1 MPVEIRTSD
10 GRHWA
15 RPVHQNHAPLPM
27 IRFESPFERRRR
39 RVRGAL
45 HISFLFAFALL
56 AVAIIL
62 SGKAMP

>member
-15 RPVHQNHAPLPM
+15 RPVQQNHPLLPM

-39 RVRGAL
+39 RVRLAI
-45 HISFLFAFALL
+45 HFTFLFAFGWL
-56 AVAIIL
+56 VAAIAL
-62 SGKAMP
+62 SGKVFP

>member
-15 RPVHQNHAPLPM
+15 RPVQQNQPRPPM

-39 RVRGAL
+39 RVRSAL
-45 HISFLFAFALL
+45 QLCFLFAFAVL
-56 AVAIIL
+56 AAAFFL
-62 SGKAMP
+62 SGKVLP

>member
-15 RPVHQNHAPLPM
+15 RPVQQNHPLLPM

-39 RVRGAL
+39 RVRSAL
-45 HISFLFAFALL
+45 FLSFLFAFSTL
-56 AVAIIL
+56 VAAIAL
-62 SGKAMP
+62 SGKVFP

>member
-15 RPVHQNHAPLPM
+15 RPVRQNHAPLPM

-45 HISFLFAFALL
+45 HLSFLFAFAVL
-56 AVAIIL
+56 AAAFLV
-62 SGKAMP
+62 SGKVFP